1 LGVQR
6 AGAGREKAG
15 RLEKWLLG
23 GATHGVKHAR
33 MLGESDA
40 VALAGSLTPKAC
52 TDTEG
57 IARPALDLVT
67 SQVRPSLNRPAGTM
81 SAMRTVRSTC
91 ELRRSLSYRRARLHE
106 LSFQTETMAFCFTMA
121 LWSSHLCN
129 EVVQLP
135 PKRRALPMTRHRQ
148 SVPTYCASSPLTT
161 SRASWLGA
169 TCVAA
174 THPDPMTGAIRL
186 HRARP

>member
-1 LGVQR
+1 
-6 AGAGREKAG
+6 
-15 RLEKWLLG
+15 
-23 GATHGVKHAR
+23 VKLAR
-33 MLGESDA
+33 MLGEGQA
-40 VALAGSLTPKAC
+40 VALAGSLTPKAW
-52 TDTEG
+52 TDTED
-57 IARPALDLVT
+57 IARSALDLVT

-91 ELRRSLSYRRARLHE
+91 ELRRSLSCRRARLHE
-106 LSFQTETMAFCFTMA
+106 LSFQTETMAFCFTLA

-161 SRASWLGA
+161 SRASWLGQ
-169 TCVAA
+169 
-174 THPDPMTGAIRL
+174 
-186 HRARP
+186 RASQQLIPTP